1 MKTPPDVRSSVVA
14 GMFYPG
20 NASSLKQEISD
31 LLARV
36 RPTKIEG
43 TIRGLISPHAGYA
56 YSGLTAAHG
65 FASLLH
71 ATYETVVIVSPSH
84 REYFNGVSVFPGM
97 AYQTPLGV
105 VKIDTALRE
114 RLDNVCPVVKISSE
128 GHREEHAVEVQ
139 LPFLQLVLGDFKFLP
154 VVIGDQRRENCYELG
169 EALAAILK
177 NVNYLLVASTDLSHF
192 YPEKVAN
199 TLDDIVVHDI
209 EQFDYDRLMTDIDA
223 GRAEACGGG
232 PAVAVMLAL
241 RRLGVTRMRVLHHSN
256 SGDVTGDRHSVVGY
270 LSALAY
276 S

>member
-1 MKTPPDVRSSVVA
+1 
-14 GMFYPG
+14 MFYPV
-20 NASSLKQEISD
+20 NASSLKQEISN

-36 RPTKIEG
+36 KTPAVEG
-43 TIRGLISPHAGYA
+43 TVRGLISPHAGYA
-56 YSGLTAAHG
+56 YSGLTAAYG
-65 FASLLH
+65 FASLCH

-84 REYFNGVSVFPGM
+84 REYFNGVSVFPGV

-114 RLDNVCPVVKISSE
+114 QLDKVCPVVKISSE

-139 LPFLQLVLGDFKFLP
+139 LPFLQSVLGDFKFLP

-169 EALAAILK
+169 EALGTVLK
-177 NVNYLLVASTDLSHF
+177 DVNYLLVASTDLSHF
-192 YPEKVAN
+192 YPEEVAN
-199 TLDDIVVHDI
+199 TLDEIVIHDI
-209 EQFDYDRLMTDIDA
+209 EQFDYDRLMADIDA

-241 RRLGVTRMRVLHHSN
+241 RRLGVTKMHVLHHSN